1 MKRLVVLLA
10 ATALVLCA
18 QQKKIVVGAQPP
30 DVIKDW
36 QSASNKV
43 RLVNAT
49 KENVMSE
56 LADAD
61 AYIGGDISP
70 EMVRAGKQLKWVQV
84 LSAGVERVLHLSG
97 GDDLAKSDIVVTN
110 NQIVQ

>member
-1 MKRLVVLLA
+1 MQRFIAILTLSA
-10 ATALVLCA
+10 AALSA
-18 QQKKIVVGAQPP
+18 QQKKIVVGPGQTP

-43 RLVNAT
+43 RLVEAT
-49 KENVMSE
+49 KENTLQE

-70 EMVRAGKQLKWVQV
+70 QMVRAGKNL
-84 LSAGVERVLHLSG
+84 
-97 GDDLAKSDIVVTN
+97 
-110 NQIVQ
+110 